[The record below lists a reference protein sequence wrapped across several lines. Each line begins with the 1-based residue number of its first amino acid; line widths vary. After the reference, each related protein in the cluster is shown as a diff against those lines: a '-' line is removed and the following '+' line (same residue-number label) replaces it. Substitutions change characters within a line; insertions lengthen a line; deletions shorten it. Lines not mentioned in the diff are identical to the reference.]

1 MKTKL
6 LTLML
11 VFSMVITGA
20 ISFSSVA
27 KAANTKDETYEFYNT
42 GTTGHSTWREK
53 HNDTYVYIYPKE
65 GPTISY
71 SVNGARNNEGF
82 DADDCSRGRKA
93 EIALGIQ
100 ASLTNWVKEDGNYSY
115 AQLQFYQKSYAM
127 AFTRG
132 LWSPDSVG
140 VFKIY

>member
-27 KAANTKDETYEFYNT
+27 KAAGNITDKPYEFYNT
-42 GTTGHSTWREK
+42 GSTGHSDWREK
-53 HNDTYVYIYPKE
+53 NDYSYVYIYPKE
-65 GPTISY
+65 GPTINY
-71 SVNGARNNEGF
+71 TVKGARDSQGTDSNEY
-82 DADDCSRGRKA
+82 RKGRKA
-93 EIALGIQ
+93 EIAAGIQ
-100 ASLTNWVKEDGNYSY
+100 ASVTNWLKEDGFGY
-115 AQLQFYQKSYAM
+115 AQLEFERTYYAA

>member
-27 KAANTKDETYEFYNT
+27 KAANTKDETYEFNNT
-42 GTTGHSTWREK
+42 GTTGYSTWREK
-53 HNDTYVYIYPKE
+53 HNDTYVYIYPKD

-71 SVNGARNNEGF
+71 SINGAKDKDGITGVK
-82 DADDCSRGRKA
+82 DCSRGRRA
-93 EIALGIQ
+93 EIAVGIQ
-100 ASLTNWVKEDGNYSY
+100 ASVTNWVNEDKCSY
-115 AQLQFYQKSYAM
+115 ARLQFYQKSYAM